1 MRQNMRIGNII
12 IITYLLLMTFHL
24 NAMSNDTCDFGTISQ
39 DTTLMWDG
47 ELPMYTPAVKIHF
60 KTTKSMYL
68 TMELNGNIDC
78 VQDMSQKLNF
88 SINSYR
94 VEYLH
99 LPKGNYISIGVV
111 SYNILNK
118 IPYVHAKL
126 TFRVSKPESKPEESV
141 DYSTLPNTYPY
152 MASNHIFVTEPTA
165 AAKEAS
171 ESTSSSII
179 TKLFYDGFGRLVET
193 VNVAASPNRKHV
205 TTIQGYDYYGR
216 NSESWKPAEDIW
228 DDADE
233 DGYIDPEVV
242 KDAAIMSYNDSCPY
256 TRTVYEHN
264 PLKRTCGTMGIG
276 QKWRKNG
283 KNETT
288 EYLFNNELLR
298 CIRWE
303 EQEGSFKNMGCY
315 KPGEVYVTK
324 DTDEDG
330 NISYIFNNHN
340 GKTILKRKLSKD
352 QSFDT
357 YFIYDDAENLR
368 YILPPAFS
376 EYPATL
382 DETDEDMKDYAYMYH
397 YDTRRRCTEKK
408 LPGCG
413 WVRYIYD
420 RADNAV
426 FTQNGELRKQGKWM
440 FHIYDRL
447 GRVCLE
453 GTCANNLN
461 TQTTPELDI
470 AAEYTGKGTWGYDI
484 QGTNLVGPILL
495 NAYYYDGYDV
505 LGTDLLGNVA
515 NYGTKVLFES
525 EEGKFPAKG
534 LLTATL
540 TGVLGADD
548 EDKGKLSAIFIYDE
562 KGRNTYTVANNVM
575 GGIDQLRT
583 TYTFR
588 GKVRER
594 VSRHT
599 LEGKTTLETIRY
611 EYDHVERLKDISY
624 AINNETPIKIASY
637 SYDNVGRLEGKVL
650 GGNIPTKYTYNVK
663 DWMNTISSQHFQQQL
678 FFENG
683 SSVNM
688 IAKDYYNGNISAI
701 KWNTNGKEQT
711 YTFTYDGLDRLL
723 YADHKDMSSNEE
735 TYSTEY
741 DYDKNGNVTY
751 LTRMGLVGNTP
762 DIKQEL
768 YFLYNGNQLIEV
780 RDDGERTF
788 RKGESTLGGS
798 TSRLMTSGRAYDK
811 NGNVTKEEDKDI
823 LSIQYNVINLPSR
836 ITFKNGNS
844 IDYLYSGK
852 GEKLRVTYS
861 TTPTMVV
868 ARAQAIAINVPIK
881 ERIYTYDTLS
891 YCGNI
896 IYRNGSLLRILN
908 ETGFATPNK
917 ENFALHFFIKDHLG
931 NVRILADSKGN
942 VEQAIDYYPFGSI
955 IAESKDTERQ
965 PYLYNGKELDR
976 MNGLDWYDYG
986 ARMYE
991 SDGLR
996 WGQIDPRAENTPEV
1010 SPYVYC
1016 NNNPIKASDPNGE
1029 KIIIWYKN
1037 RRGEDKAFIFTG
1049 FHRKNFIS
1057 CPNNSFVIA
1066 FLKSYIYNAR
1076 HGGGKNTIK
1085 AANAPN
1091 ITVHLEDA
1099 NTVTDRVDKYHNNGD
1114 GDHIVCWDPTTGLKL
1129 TNGGRQ
1135 SAATKLEHEFD
1146 HAVDDITNHRAH
1158 RNAQKN
1164 DGSRYDNP
1172 EEKRVIEGSEAQT
1185 AKGNG
1190 EGVRH
1195 NHRGTKYPTISPTSI
1210 KEKK

>member
-1 MRQNMRIGNII
+1 M
-12 IITYLLLMTFHL
+12 
-24 NAMSNDTCDFGTISQ
+24 
-39 DTTLMWDG
+39 
-47 ELPMYTPAVKIHF
+47 
-60 KTTKSMYL
+60 
-68 TMELNGNIDC
+68 
-78 VQDMSQKLNF
+78 
-88 SINSYR
+88 
-94 VEYLH
+94 
-99 LPKGNYISIGVV
+99 
-111 SYNILNK
+111 
-118 IPYVHAKL
+118 
-126 TFRVSKPESKPEESV
+126 
-141 DYSTLPNTYPY
+141 
-152 MASNHIFVTEPTA
+152 
-165 AAKEAS
+165 
-171 ESTSSSII
+171 
-179 TKLFYDGFGRLVET
+179 
-193 VNVAASPNRKHV
+193 
-205 TTIQGYDYYGR
+205 
-216 NSESWKPAEDIW
+216 
-228 DDADE
+228 
-233 DGYIDPEVV
+233 
-242 KDAAIMSYNDSCPY
+242 
-256 TRTVYEHN
+256 
-264 PLKRTCGTMGIG
+264 
-276 QKWRKNG
+276 
-283 KNETT
+283 
-288 EYLFNNELLR
+288 
-298 CIRWE
+298 
-303 EQEGSFKNMGCY
+303 
-315 KPGEVYVTK
+315 
-324 DTDEDG
+324 
-330 NISYIFNNHN
+330 
-340 GKTILKRKLSKD
+340 
-352 QSFDT
+352 
-357 YFIYDDAENLR
+357 
-368 YILPPAFS
+368 
-376 EYPATL
+376 
-382 DETDEDMKDYAYMYH
+382 
-397 YDTRRRCTEKK
+397 
-408 LPGCG
+408 
-413 WVRYIYD
+413 
-420 RADNAV
+420 
-426 FTQNGELRKQGKWM
+426 
-440 FHIYDRL
+440 
-447 GRVCLE
+447 
-453 GTCANNLN
+453 
-461 TQTTPELDI
+461 
-470 AAEYTGKGTWGYDI
+470 
-484 QGTNLVGPILL
+484 VGPILL

-1016 NNNPIKASDPNGE
+1016 NNNPIRRLDYRGMFYGDYYDNNGQLLGNDGRNDQKVYVIRAKSSTSFETYGNVNVNGIKNKQRKAAIQELQKFNGD
-1029 KIIIWYKN
+1029 YSH
-1037 RRGEDKAFIFTG
+1037 DFT
-1049 FHRKNFIS
+1049 NVQ
-1057 CPNNSFVIA
+1057 NSFVELDGSKEIRKEVVSKISDDGNGGTSDNNNREYGMNFAVEDPFKVYSYQGDIA
-1066 FLKSYIYNAR
+1066 KSEENTVSVEMPKSENLIDIHTHPSGTIIPNLRPAPSEQDIRNGNEHSNSYVISMSNKTVYIYNK
-1076 HGGGKNTIK
+1076 HGILTYF
-1085 AANAPN
+1085 P
-1091 ITVHLEDA
+1091 
-1099 NTVTDRVDKYHNNGD
+1099 
-1114 GDHIVCWDPTTGLKL
+1114 LKIY
-1129 TNGGRQ
+1129 
-1135 SAATKLEHEFD
+1135 TK
-1146 HAVDDITNHRAH
+1146 
-1158 RNAQKN
+1158 
-1164 DGSRYDNP
+1164 
-1172 EEKRVIEGSEAQT
+1172 
-1185 AKGNG
+1185 
-1190 EGVRH
+1190 
-1195 NHRGTKYPTISPTSI
+1195 
-1210 KEKK
+1210 